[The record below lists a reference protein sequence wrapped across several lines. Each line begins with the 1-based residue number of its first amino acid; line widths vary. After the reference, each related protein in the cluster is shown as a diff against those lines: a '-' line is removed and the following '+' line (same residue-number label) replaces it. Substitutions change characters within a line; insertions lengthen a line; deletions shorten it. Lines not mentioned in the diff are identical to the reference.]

1 MGTGRAVQ
9 LLCHLNFTQLSVQP
23 RDNCKEE
30 EKAQVHLLPLTSCLK
45 WPLGLPHQQWQLTGC
60 FSSLVPSKAI
70 CWRSLSPPG
79 LRERTPQPQAP
90 GPKESPPAALG
101 YCTARGLFSTH
112 DNNGSSSQKPQK
124 LLLPISVPARSM
136 GHFYRGR
143 NQAVQTYHFHWFSA
157 TAYFLR
163 VFVLCFPAA
172 LVACKPVIPII
183 FVTLSGAL

>member
-1 MGTGRAVQ
+1 MATRPSSQTVTAHWVFFLPSTKQ
-9 LLCHLNFTQLSVQP
+9 S
-23 RDNCKEE
+23 
-30 EKAQVHLLPLTSCLK
+30 HLLKVPL
-45 WPLGLPHQQWQLTGC
+45 
-60 FSSLVPSKAI
+60 PS
-70 CWRSLSPPG
+70 
-79 LRERTPQPQAP
+79 RERTPQPQAP

-124 LLLPISVPARSM
+124 LLLPISVTARSL